1 MFANEFA
8 NLLLQIDFLHK
19 PVILSGKLKP
29 ADILTELQ
37 MVTLE
42 LFVG

>member
-1 MFANEFA
+1 MFANKFA
-8 NLLLQIDFLHK
+8 KLLLQIDFLYK

-29 ADILTELQ
+29 ADILTGLQ
-37 MVTLE
+37 IVTLE

>member
-1 MFANEFA
+1 MLANEFA
-8 NLLLQIDFLHK
+8 KLLLQIDFLHK
-19 PVILSGKLKP
+19 PVILSGKLKA